1 MENLLAWD
9 RELFLWL
16 NSLGNQTFDWFWM
29 MMTHRLSNL
38 IVYLT
43 LLIFI
48 WYKNSWRTAV
58 YIFLFASFLILFTDQ
73 LTNLFKVQVGRLRPC
88 FDSQLKDMV
97 RLVKSSCG
105 GKFSFFSGHASNSF
119 ALAFFFGRVAK
130 IHFKMVNFILIFI
143 AGLIS
148 YSRIYIGVHY
158 PLDMICGIFVG
169 SLIGIVFYKIWE
181 KSKYSSVY

>member
-1 MENLLAWD
+1 MENLLVWD
-9 RELFLWL
+9 KELFLWL

-58 YIFLFASFLILFTDQ
+58 YIFLFASFLILSTDQ

-88 FDSQLKDMV
+88 HDNDIKSLI
-97 RLVKSSCG
+97 RLVKLNCG

-119 ALAFFFGRVAK
+119 ALAVFF
-130 IHFKMVNFILIFI
+130 
-143 AGLIS
+143 
-148 YSRIYIGVHY
+148 
-158 PLDMICGIFVG
+158 
-169 SLIGIVFYKIWE
+169 
-181 KSKYSSVY
+181 